1 MLRSAAQYDS
11 GNYGPA
17 LHDIESALA
26 TQAYPSKLMH
36 KLYLRKGF
44 ALKELGQAK
53 RAEDAFSCAS
63 SLLDVSDLEDEKQE
77 EIKDMINE
85 AIKNICIKSS
95 AENEHREEVFKLE
108 KVSSPSANIQEFSDC
123 LEVSFK
129 PKIGRHITA
138 KRDIT
143 VGEILAVE
151 EATIWRLL
159 PNPSLKKICCQCLTE
174 SWAPLPCRSCAAVS
188 FCSEECRDAAWQ
200 SHHRWECAWSL
211 SDLYQV
217 KEGDDLAC
225 SSMFMAF
232 RAMTLKNV
240 DFFLKNKEI
249 FEAYN
254 NQHNVEDDNSKGSIT
269 EYFDQEKAQYRNL
282 FNLVTHC
289 EKGDEE
295 FHLKNAVLTIFF
307 ISLLEQNFWFEEYAS
322 DDFNDDKQFIAKLVN
337 HFICVVKFNT
347 HQTGQFENFSLD
359 SGYTAT
365 SIGQVIRPAMALL
378 NHSCSPNI
386 VRADRGRLV
395 VAASCAVIQEG
406 EEVTDSYGNC
416 FMDEEK
422 DERREKLRK
431 SYWFRCF
438 CFACKK
444 RWPCQADLPANLF
457 EVREIQLKIPRG
469 QTDAYA
475 ALMDQY
481 MKGIYQEMK
490 KEVQSC
496 AGDMVK
502 ATELW
507 KLYYHTLSSVVTP
520 PYLGYCKVFQ
530 GVRNCLWLGQGGKA
544 LYFYDDSK
552 AMLR

>member
-1 MLRSAAQYDS
+1 MTY
-11 GNYGPA
+11 
-17 LHDIESALA
+17 
-26 TQAYPSKLMH
+26 
-36 KLYLRKGF
+36 KLYLRKAF
-44 ALKELGQAK
+44 SLKELGEGK
-53 RAEDAFSCAS
+53 RAEDAFSCALN
-63 SLLDVSDLEDEKQE
+63 LLEVSDLDEEKME
-77 EIKDMINE
+77 EVKEMINE
-85 AIKNICIKSS
+85 AIKNINITSS
-95 AENEHREEVFKLE
+95 DERKQITEASKVLN
-108 KVSSPSANIQEFSDC
+108 VSSPSANIQEFSDC
-123 LEVSFK
+123 LEVSYN
-129 PKIGRHITA
+129 PKIGRHILA

-174 SWAPLPCRSCAAVS
+174 SWAPLPCRRCAAVS

-200 SHHRWECAWSL
+200 SHHRWECSWSL
-211 SDLYQV
+211 SDLYQA

-232 RAMTLKNV
+232 RAMTLKSV
-240 DFFLKNKEI
+240 DFFMKNKEI
-249 FEAYN
+249 FDVHDKKYN
-254 NQHNVEDDNSKGSIT
+254 LEEDNSRGSIT
-269 EYFDQEKAQYRNL
+269 EYFDKDKGQYRNL
-282 FNLVTHC
+282 FNLVTHY
-289 EKGDEE
+289 EQGDDE

-322 DDFNDDKQFIAKLVN
+322 DDFNDDKRFIAKILN

-365 SIGQVIRPAMALL
+365 SMGQVIRPAMALL
-378 NHSCSPNI
+378 NHSCNPNI
-386 VRADRGRLV
+386 VRADRGRFV

-422 DERREKLRK
+422 DDRREKLMK

-438 CFACKK
+438 CLACKK
-444 RWPCQADLPANLF
+444 RWPCQADLAANLF
-457 EVREIQLKIPRG
+457 EVREVQLKIPRA

-475 ALMDQY
+475 ALMDEY
-481 MKGIYQEMK
+481 MLAIYQEMK
-490 KEVQSC
+490 KEVQKSG
-496 AGDMVK
+496 AGDMMK
-502 ATELW
+502 AINLW

-544 LYFYDDSK
+544 LYFHDDSK
-552 AMLR
+552 AILR